1 MKENCIEQD
10 MLEDGPTPG

>member
-10 MLEDGPTPG
+10 TLKDGLTPG